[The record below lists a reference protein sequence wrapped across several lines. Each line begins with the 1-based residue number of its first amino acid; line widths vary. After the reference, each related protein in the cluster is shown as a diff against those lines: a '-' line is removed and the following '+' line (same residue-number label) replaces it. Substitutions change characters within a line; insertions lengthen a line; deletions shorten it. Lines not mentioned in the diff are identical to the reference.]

1 MDRVFLDS
9 NVLFS
14 TAWRRDSK
22 FRRLWKVKNIVLL
35 TSSYVLTEVLR
46 NLEKPRQI
54 NDLEKL
60 VRKMAVVE
68 ATQAPPPR
76 GIKLPA
82 KDMPILADAI
92 SGGTTHLLTGDIAH
106 FGAWYGKTMAGIRV
120 LPPAEYLRSRK
131 ISLT

>member
-1 MDRVFLDS
+1 M
-9 NVLFS
+9 
-14 TAWRRDSK
+14 
-22 FRRLWKVKNIVLL
+22 LL